1 MSGEE
6 ADVLL
11 FDSFELDV
19 LNGELWVAGKRVSLQ
34 PQPFKLL
41 ALLAS
46 RSGQALTREQIR
58 LELWGN
64 ETFVD
69 FEGGLNFCV
78 RQIRRA
84 LEEDARSP
92 RYIETLH
99 RRGYRFL
106 VPVRHGRSGTSIVS
120 VSRAP
125 RPMTVAVLPL
135 GELNCPARTRALG
148 DGLAELLITYLSTNR
163 SVRVVSRTS
172 TLRYRHTEKSMPK
185 IGQELGADRV
195 LEGAILHSG
204 HRVRITMRLID
215 TSTDRNEW
223 AGCYEAEMQDSLK
236 FQDQIACSIIRDT
249 GLCFPSSKLQL
260 PPEIP
265 VVA

>member
-1 MSGEE
+1 MTDGE
-6 ADVLL
+6 AHVLQ
-11 FDSFELDV
+11 FDGFELDV
-19 LNGELWVAGKRVSLQ
+19 LSGELWAAGRRISLQ
-34 PQPFKLL
+34 PQPLKLL
-41 ALLAS
+41 ALLAT
-46 RSGQALTREQIR
+46 RSGEPLTREEIR

-84 LEEDARSP
+84 LDEDARTP

-106 VPVRHGRSGTSIVS
+106 APVKRVRCGTSV
-120 VSRAP
+120 VAVP
-125 RPMTVAVLPL
+125 RPARPITVAVLPL
-135 GELNCPARTRALG
+135 GELNCPAQTRSLG

-172 TLRYRHTEKSMPK
+172 TLKYKHSDKSLPK

-204 HRVRITMRLID
+204 HRVRITVRLID

-223 AGCYEAEMQDSLK
+223 AGCYEAEMQDSFK
-236 FQDQIACSIIRDT
+236 FQDQIAWSIIRDT
-249 GLCFPSSKLQL
+249 ALCFPSMKLQL

>member
-1 MSGEE
+1 
-6 ADVLL
+6 
-11 FDSFELDV
+11 
-19 LNGELWVAGKRVSLQ
+19 
-34 PQPFKLL
+34 
-41 ALLAS
+41 
-46 RSGQALTREQIR
+46 
-58 LELWGN
+58 
-64 ETFVD
+64 
-69 FEGGLNFCV
+69 
-78 RQIRRA
+78 
-84 LEEDARSP
+84 
-92 RYIETLH
+92 
-99 RRGYRFL
+99 
-106 VPVRHGRSGTSIVS
+106 
-120 VSRAP
+120 
-125 RPMTVAVLPL
+125 MTVAVLPL
-135 GELNCPARTRALG
+135 GELNCPAQTCALG

-163 SVRVVSRTS
+163 AVRVVSRTS

-236 FQDQIACSIIRDT
+236 FQDHIACSIIRDT